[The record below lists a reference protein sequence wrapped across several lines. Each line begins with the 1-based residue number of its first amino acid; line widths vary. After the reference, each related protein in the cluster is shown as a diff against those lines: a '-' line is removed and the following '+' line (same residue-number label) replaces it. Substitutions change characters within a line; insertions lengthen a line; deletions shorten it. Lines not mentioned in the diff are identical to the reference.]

1 MAARAGRRAAG
12 DAVLDDVG
20 AILDASYITVR
31 PGNAR
36 PAECHLVPCGR

>member
-20 AILDASYITVR
+20 AILDASYIQSAPETLGQLSVT
-31 PGNAR
+31 
-36 PAECHLVPCGR
+36 